1 MVFAKLSKRFEASA
15 CDLALYKLIEV
26 QLFSSVL
33 KENCVKADQCLNEMN
48 FPAVFTLFSHRLRHL
63 NKKKNKFHTIYTSHL
78 VMFVDC

>member
-1 MVFAKLSKRFEASA
+1 MVFTKLSKRFEASA

-48 FPAVFTLFSHRLRHL
+48 FFSGFHNFFSH
-63 NKKKNKFHTIYTSHL
+63 
-78 VMFVDC
+78 